1 MLLMADDVLWRNYR
15 DRISENTFLR
25 EHVVVGRA
33 QQDFYVEQKREGPAT
48 AEPGSVGPVRT
59 RGPMTNAPVSLSVFF
74 LITHH
79 SSHDKAPHKLQSI
92 VPGRSSCH
100 RTAPRF
106 RAELIV
112 DTEQRR
118 RTPGPTHI
126 YGHPK
131 PLLCVLTHI
140 HRLI

>member
-15 DRISENTFLR
+15 DRTSENTFLH

-48 AEPGSVGPVRT
+48 GEPGVCWPSQNT
-59 RGPMTNAPVSLSVFF
+59 GPMANAPVSLGVFF

-79 SSHDKAPHKLQSI
+79 SSHDKAPSQITAYCPRPIVLSSHGSSFQSGAYCRHGAETQD
-92 VPGRSSCH
+92 P
-100 RTAPRF
+100 RTH
-106 RAELIV
+106 
-112 DTEQRR
+112 
-118 RTPGPTHI
+118 THI

-131 PLLCVLTHI
+131 P
-140 HRLI
+140 